1 MKTHIWMISLK
12 ERKRKNAKKEKIKKK
27 EKGSILCSNAF
38 RLSFFLSFVSIGK
51 EKPSFHG
58 VSNPMWFLYDHY
70 QWQS

>member
-12 ERKRKNAKKEKIKKK
+12 ERKRKNAKKKKK
-27 EKGSILCSNAF
+27 KKKKGSILGSNAL